1 MPRPTTAQLAY
12 GSLTVVLSTLATLLL
27 SDVRSGAAVVAV
39 AAGGL
44 LLGLLVALT
53 VTMPATARRR
63 ASLGPAPLPP
73 AARPLPRSRVV
84 GGAETRVGEH
94 SLRR

>member
-39 AAGGL
+39 AAAGL
-44 LLGLLVALT
+44 LLGLIVAVS
-53 VTMPATARRR
+53 VTMPAVARRR
-63 ASLGPAPLPP
+63 GTAGPAPL
-73 AARPLPRSRVV
+73 
-84 GGAETRVGEH
+84 
-94 SLRR
+94 